1 MKWQTQTEN
10 EKQTQTENELTSPKQ
25 TQTENDSGILCI
37 YFSNGVPTTID
48 IFDKVEYRAQP

>member
-10 EKQTQTENELTSPKQ
+10 EKQ

>member
-1 MKWQTQTEN
+1 MKR
-10 EKQTQTENELTSPKQ
+10 QTQTENELTSPKQ